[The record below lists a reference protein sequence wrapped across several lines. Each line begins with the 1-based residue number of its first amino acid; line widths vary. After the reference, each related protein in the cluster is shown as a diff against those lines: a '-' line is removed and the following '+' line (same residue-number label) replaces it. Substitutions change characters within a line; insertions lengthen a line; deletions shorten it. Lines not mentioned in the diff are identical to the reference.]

1 MNRRSIAILAV
12 ALAAVGATSA
22 ATRAPVREILN
33 VSYDVSRETFAD
45 INPAFVADWK
55 KKTGQDI
62 KVNQS
67 HAGSTAQARAVLEG
81 LQADVVTFNQVTDVQ
96 VLRDKG
102 QLVAADWRTRLPNRA
117 SPYYSLPA
125 FVVRAGNPKGI
136 KSWDD
141 LVKPGVGIV
150 IPNPKTSGN
159 GRYSYLAAYAYALD
173 KTRDP
178 VKAKEFA
185 RKFLANVVVFDT
197 GGRAATTTF
206 VEKGQGDVLITFEA
220 EAIGTA
226 REVGPKVQVVTPPV
240 SLLAEFPVAVVDKVV
255 DKRGSRAVSEAYL
268 KFLYTPPAQTIL
280 AQHYYRVSDRKV
292 SAGFRQQFKP
302 TKILTVE
309 QVLGGWDKVAKEH
322 LASGGILDQVF
333 VRK

>member
-1 MNRRSIAILAV
+1 MNRRSVAILAI
-12 ALAAVGATSA
+12 ALAAVTATSG

-67 HAGSTAQARAVLEG
+67 HAGSSAQARAVLEG
-81 LQADVVTFNQVTDVQ
+81 LQADVVTFNQV
-96 VLRDKG
+96 LRDKG
-102 QLVAADWRTRLPNRA
+102 KLVAADWRTKLPNRA

-125 FVVRAGNPKGI
+125 FLVRAGNPKGI
-136 KSWDD
+136 KTWDD

-173 KTRDP
+173 KTKDP

-197 GGRAATTTF
+197 GGRAATTSF

-220 EAIGTA
+220 EALGTA
-226 REVGPKVQVVTPPV
+226 KEVGPKVQVVTPPV

-255 DKRGSRAVSEAYL
+255 DDRGSRAVSEAYL
-268 KFLYTPPAQTIL
+268 KYLYTPPAQTIL
-280 AQHYYRVSDRKV
+280 ARHFYRVSDRKV

-309 QVLGGWDKVAKEH
+309 AVLGGWDKVAKDH

>member
-1 MNRRSIAILAV
+1 MKRRSILLLA
-12 ALAAVGATSA
+12 LTAAVIASPA
-22 ATRAPVREILN
+22 AARAPAKEILN

-45 INPAFVADWK
+45 INPAFVAHWK
-55 KKTGQDI
+55 KTTGQDV

-67 HAGSTAQARAVLEG
+67 HAGSSAQARAVLEG

-96 VLRDKG
+96 ALRDKG
-102 QLVAADWRTRLPNRA
+102 QLIPADWRARLPNRS

-125 FVVRAGNPKGI
+125 FLVRAGNPKGI
-136 KSWDD
+136 KTWDD

-173 KTRDP
+173 KTKDP
-178 VKAKEFA
+178 AKAKAFA
-185 RKFLANVVVFDT
+185 QKFLANVVVFDT
-197 GGRAATTTF
+197 GGRAATTSF

-220 EAIGTA
+220 EALGTA
-226 REVGPKVQVVTPPV
+226 KEVGPKVQVVTPPV
-240 SLLAEFPVAVVDKVV
+240 SLLAEFPVTVVDKVA
-255 DKRGSRAVSEAYL
+255 DQRDSRALAEGYL

-280 AQHYYRVSDRKV
+280 ARHYYRVSDRSV
-292 SAGFRQQFKP
+292 SAKYRQQFKP
-302 TKILTVE
+302 TRILTVE
-309 QVLGGWDKVAKEH
+309 QVLGGWEKVGKDH

>member
-1 MNRRSIAILAV
+1 MNRRSVAILAI
-12 ALAAVGATSA
+12 ALAAVTATSG

-67 HAGSTAQARAVLEG
+67 HAGSSAQARAVLEG
-81 LQADVVTFNQVTDVQ
+81 LQADVVTFNQVTDIQ

-102 QLVAADWRTRLPNRA
+102 KLVAADWRTKLPNRA

-125 FVVRAGNPKGI
+125 FLVRAGNPKGI
-136 KSWDD
+136 KTWDD

-173 KTRDP
+173 KTKDP

-197 GGRAATTTF
+197 GGRAATTSF

-220 EAIGTA
+220 EALGTA
-226 REVGPKVQVVTPPV
+226 KEVGPKVQVVTPPV

-255 DKRGSRAVSEAYL
+255 DDRGSRAVSEAYL
-268 KFLYTPPAQTIL
+268 KYLYTPPAQTIL
-280 AQHYYRVSDRKV
+280 ARHFYRVSDRKV

-309 QVLGGWDKVAKEH
+309 AVLGGWDKVAKDH